1 MIDKEIITNTM
12 KFRRKNPPLRNLTEK
27 SVILYEINVIKEF
40 TNTHIYTYIVT
51 ITYPY
56 QRHKSNHF

>member
-1 MIDKEIITNTM
+1 MIDQEIIINTM
-12 KFRRKNPPLRNLTEK
+12 KLRRKNPPLRNLTEK
-27 SVILYEINVIKEF
+27 SVNLYEVNVIKEF
-40 TNTHIYTYIVT
+40 TNTLIYTYTVT